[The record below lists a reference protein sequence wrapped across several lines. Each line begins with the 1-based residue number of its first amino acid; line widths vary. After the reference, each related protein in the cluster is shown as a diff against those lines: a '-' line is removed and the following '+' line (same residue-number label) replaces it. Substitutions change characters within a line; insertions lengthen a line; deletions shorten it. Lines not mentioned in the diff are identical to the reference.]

1 MLVHC
6 RPLIQWNNG
15 LGCWWFVAQC
25 TVWAFRV
32 IVLSPI
38 LDDDLGLLERVE
50 DFAAQKFVAH
60 SSVEALAVAVFPRA
74 TWRDVSGLCAD
85 GLDRKRRAIALVDV
99 FFCFFEKE
107 PSSYGGFLW
116 MIRYKIT

>member
-1 MLVHC
+1 
-6 RPLIQWNNG
+6 
-15 LGCWWFVAQC
+15 
-25 TVWAFRV
+25 VWAFRV

-85 GLDRKRRAIALVDV
+85 GLDPVADGLSNELRAVARREEAL
-99 FFCFFEKE
+99 FFR
-107 PSSYGGFLW
+107 LW
-116 MIRYKIT
+116 PLA